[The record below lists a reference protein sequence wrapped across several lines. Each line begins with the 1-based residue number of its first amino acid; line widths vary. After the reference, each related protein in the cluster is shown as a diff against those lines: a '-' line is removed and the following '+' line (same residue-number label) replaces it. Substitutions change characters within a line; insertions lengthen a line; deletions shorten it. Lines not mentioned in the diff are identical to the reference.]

1 MNVADEPTRS
11 EQQKR
16 EILRSL
22 ARRKLCSPLSVGP
35 IRSFCL
41 RCTHE
46 LDPALHDAALVAATG
61 LPSIAIFGRLDGPAA
76 VFPIAAMTVPL
87 IWRRRWPVAAYAV
100 QCAGLFTAAAVML
113 PIAQFVL
120 CFLAVLAGAYSTG
133 RHGTSWPRSLA
144 AIAVSMVPG
153 AAFAV
158 AHGSSTNAL
167 WFLQL
172 LFAWAI
178 GFSVRRQIHRWT
190 KEAPPVRPDSPFLA
204 VSTATP
210 GSSTANLSSLTR
222 RELEVLKLLAR
233 GHSNGELAGLL
244 HIGEGTV
251 KTHVARILAKLGLRD
266 RLQAVVLVYEL
277 GLVRPQSDVQQFN
290 GSKNLP

>member
-1 MNVADEPTRS
+1 M
-11 EQQKR
+11 R

-22 ARRKLCSPLSVGP
+22 ALRKVCSQVIMGAVRSGCWRRA
-35 IRSFCL
+35 R
-41 RCTHE
+41 E
-46 LDPALHDAALVAATG
+46 LDPALHDTTLVIATG
-61 LPSIAIFGRLDGPAA
+61 LPSAAIFGRVDGLAA
-76 VFPIAAMTVPL
+76 VAPIAAMTVPL
-87 IWRRRWPVAAYAV
+87 IWRRRWPVAAYVV

-133 RHGTSWPRSLA
+133 RHGGRWPRSVAVVA
-144 AIAVSMVPG
+144 ASMVPG
-153 AAFAV
+153 AGFAI
-158 AHGSSTNAL
+158 AHGNSTNAL

-190 KEAPPVRPDSPFLA
+190 EATPPVLLDTHALTVSNAPPGCSA
-204 VSTATP
+204 
-210 GSSTANLSSLTR
+210 ANLSSLTR

-233 GHSNGELAGLL
+233 GHSNGELARLL

-266 RLQAVVLVYEL
+266 RLQAVVLVYES
-277 GLVRPQSDVQQFN
+277 GLVRPQSDLQQLN
-290 GSKNLP
+290 DSKNLP

>member
-1 MNVADEPTRS
+1 MLRSRRSPMKPTRGR
-11 EQQKR
+11 EMR
-16 EILRSL
+16 EILRS
-22 ARRKLCSPLSVGP
+22 AAWRDVCSPLSLAG
-35 IRSFCL
+35 IRSASW
-41 RCTHE
+41 RRVHE
-46 LDPALHDAALVAATG
+46 LDPALHDAALVAAAG
-61 LPSIAIFGRLDGPAA
+61 LPSVAIFGRLDGPTA
-76 VFPIAAMTVPL
+76 VVPVAAMTVPL

-144 AIAVSMVPG
+144 VIALSMVPG

-178 GFSVRRQIHRWT
+178 GFSVRRQIQRWT
-190 KEAPPVRPDSPFLA
+190 EEAPPVRPDSPGLA

-210 GSSTANLSSLTR
+210 G
-222 RELEVLKLLAR
+222 
-233 GHSNGELAGLL
+233 
-244 HIGEGTV
+244 
-251 KTHVARILAKLGLRD
+251 
-266 RLQAVVLVYEL
+266 
-277 GLVRPQSDVQQFN
+277 
-290 GSKNLP
+290 